1 MSSDRSATQV
11 GKASKELSSGM
22 RDAGSKGYVTN
33 AQNILTV
40 RDLVVSYQGV
50 AAVQGVSLEVGAG
63 EIVGIV
69 GESGSGKSTLLR
81 SIAHLLAPTA
91 RIEKGSIAFAGHDIT
106 RVHAREM
113 RSLRGS
119 SISYLFQN
127 AERSFDPLFTIGAQF
142 DEVMRAHGYPPRSER
157 TVMRDRQ
164 LAALARMGFTDPDRV
179 LASYPFELSGGMCQR
194 VALAFALAGSPQL
207 LLADEPTSS
216 LDGKAQVR
224 VVDLLST
231 LNAQD
236 ALAILVVSHDIDL
249 VARFARRII
258 VMREGHIVETGSSAQ
273 IMNDPQDPYTQT
285 LIAAIPRVS
294 GEVHIESLG
303 GVHASRA

>member
-1 MSSDRSATQV
+1 M
-11 GKASKELSSGM
+11 K
-22 RDAGSKGYVTN
+22 DAESKGYVKN
-33 AQNILTV
+33 AQDILSV

-50 AAVQGVSLEVGAG
+50 AAVRSVSLEVGAG

-81 SIAHLLAPTA
+81 SIAHLLAPVA
-91 RIEKGSIAFAGHDIT
+91 RIEEGSIAFAGHDIT
-106 RVHAREM
+106 HARAQEM

-142 DEVMRAHGYPPRSER
+142 DEVMRAHGSSVRSER
-157 TVMRDRQ
+157 TAMRDRQ

-179 LASYPFELSGGMCQR
+179 LAAYPFELSGGMCQR
-194 VALAFALAGSPQL
+194 VALAFALAGSPKL

-216 LDGKAQVR
+216 LDGQAQAR
-224 VVDLLST
+224 VIDLLST
-231 LNAQD
+231 LNAQEG
-236 ALAILVVSHDIDL
+236 LAILVVSHDIDL

-258 VMREGHIVETGSSAQ
+258 VMHEGRVVETGPSVQ
-273 IMNDPQDPYTQT
+273 VMNDPQDPYTQA
-285 LIAAIPRVS
+285 LIAAIPRAS
-294 GEVHIESLG
+294 GAVPIERLG
-303 GVHASRA
+303 GAHASRA

>member
-1 MSSDRSATQV
+1 MCGVHAC
-11 GKASKELSSGM
+11 KPHELGC
-22 RDAGSKGYVTN
+22 RTNENEGHVKN

-50 AAVQGVSLEVGAG
+50 AAVQGVSLEVSAG

-81 SIAHLLAPTA
+81 AVAHLLAPTA

-106 RVHAREM
+106 RAHAREM

-142 DEVMRAHGYPPRSER
+142 DEVMRAHGYSPRSER

-164 LAALARMGFTDPDRV
+164 LAALARMGFTDPERV

-216 LDGKAQVR
+216 LDDKAQAR

-258 VMREGHIVETGSSAQ
+258 VMYEGRIVEAGTSAQ
-273 IMNDPQDPYTQT
+273 IMNDPQDPYTQA
-285 LIAAIPRVS
+285 LIEAIPRVC
-294 GEVHIESLG
+294 GEMHIEQLG
-303 GVHASRA
+303 GSHAS

>member
-1 MSSDRSATQV
+1 MKDAE
-11 GKASKELSSGM
+11 SKEYM
-22 RDAGSKGYVTN
+22 TN
-33 AQNILTV
+33 ARDILTV

-50 AAVQGVSLEVGAG
+50 AAVQGASLEVGAG

-91 RIEKGSIAFAGHDIT
+91 RIEKGLIAFAGRDIT
-106 RVHAREM
+106 RARARDM
-113 RSLRGS
+113 RSLWGS

-142 DEVMRAHGYPPRSER
+142 DEVMRAHGHTARSKR
-157 TVMRDRQ
+157 AVMRDRQ

-216 LDGKAQVR
+216 LDGQAQAR
-224 VVDLLST
+224 VIDLLNT
-231 LNAQD
+231 LNTQEG
-236 ALAILVVSHDIDL
+236 LAILVVSHDIDL
-249 VARFARRII
+249 VAHFARRII
-258 VMREGHIVETGSSAQ
+258 VMHEGRIVEAGSSAQ
-273 IMNDPQDPYTQT
+273 IMNDPQDPYTAA
-285 LIAAIPRVS
+285 LISAIPRAN
-294 GEVHIESLG
+294 GDVHIERLG
-303 GVHASRA
+303 GTHASRA